1 MDFGSAHKHKKTWS
15 WAINIVNR
23 RTVGRSYMLNNV
35 LFGDRLQGC
44 FGQFNSIWHLL
55 RGIALFG
62 GLIRSRLTH
71 HENSKL
77 SLLGILS
84 MKPSFTYI
92 YTAVDYVINMLY
104 NRSKLSTWLRISMI
118 FLKEQYIF
126 SLKNHKKKLYLFVRT
141 M

>member
-104 NRSKLSTWLRISMI
+104 NRSKLTI
-118 FLKEQYIF
+118 
-126 SLKNHKKKLYLFVRT
+126 
-141 M
+141 